1 MQIANPIYDVVFKYL
16 MEDSKVAKLLISSII
31 EMEIEDIDF
40 KPQEFTTDLKS
51 DSGDLTVYRLDFSA
65 RVKTPEGLKH
75 VLIELQKAKYATDI
89 MRFRNYLGGHYKNVD
104 NSRIEVIENHERRVG
119 IPIIS
124 IYFLGHALDHTT
136 ASVIGVNRV
145 CRDLVTNE
153 LLEKPESFIESLT
166 HDSYI
171 IQIPQLAK
179 NRRNDL
185 EKLLSIFDQSE
196 SVDATHHILNIKEE
210 DYPEKYHAL
219 IRRLHSVVLSPE
231 IRKNMEIE
239 DTVLLNFEDMQRAVM
254 RERELTML
262 AERKASAAE
271 QKLAESEL
279 KARKSCITTAH
290 TLKAAGVA
298 AEIIMQA
305 TGLSYEEIDKV

>member
-65 RVKTPEGLKH
+65 KVKTPEGLKH

-89 MRFRNYLGGHYKNVD
+89 MRFRNYLGGHYKNVE
-104 NSRIEVIENHERRVG
+104 NSRIEVIDNHERRVG

-179 NRRNDL
+179 KRRNDL

-279 KARKSCITTAH
+279 KARNSCITTAN

-298 AEIIMQA
+298 VEIIMQA